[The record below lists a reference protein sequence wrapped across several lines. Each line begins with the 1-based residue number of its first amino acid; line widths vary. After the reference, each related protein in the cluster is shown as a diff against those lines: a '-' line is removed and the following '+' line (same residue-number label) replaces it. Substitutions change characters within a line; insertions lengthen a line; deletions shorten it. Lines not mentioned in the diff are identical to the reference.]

1 MAADDP
7 TATAGRPGAMAAPR
21 STAAAAV
28 RGMRPTQ
35 WLKNGVVFAALVFG
49 HELTEPAS
57 VARVAWAAAV
67 FCLLGSAMYLL
78 NDVHDADR
86 DRLHPVKRLRPVASG
101 ALSHGT
107 ATGAAVAL
115 LAAGL
120 IAALALGPAFAA
132 VALAYVGL
140 TLAYTHG
147 LKRLVIVDVMAIA
160 AGFVLRAVAGAV
172 AIDVRISPWLLI
184 CTALLALLLGF
195 GKRRHELATLPDAV
209 AHRQNLQAYTLP
221 LLDQLVTIVAAAT
234 LIAYAIYAVDA
245 PLESGRSAML
255 ATTPFVAFAVFR
267 YLYLIHARGEG
278 GSPEALLLHDVPLAA
293 AIALWA
299 AVCVVLL
306 YTGV

>member
-7 TATAGRPGAMAAPR
+7 SVPASRSGAGPAPR
-21 STAAAAV
+21 ATVAAVV

-78 NDVHDADR
+78 NDVQDADR
-86 DRLHPVKRLRPVASG
+86 DRLHPAKRLRPVASG
-101 ALSHGT
+101 ALPPGV
-107 ATGAAVAL
+107 ATGVAVIL

-120 IAALALGPAFAA
+120 LGALRLGPAFVA
-132 VALAYVGL
+132 VGLAYVGL

-172 AIDVRISPWLLI
+172 AIDVRISSWLLI

-209 AHRQNLQAYTLP
+209 GHRQNLQAYTLP
-221 LLDQLVTIVAAAT
+221 LLDQRVTIVAAAT

-245 PLESGRSAML
+245 PPESGRHAML

-278 GSPEALLLHDVPLAA
+278 GSPEALLLRDRPLAA

-299 AVCVVLL
+299 AVCVLLL
-306 YTGV
+306 YTGI

>member
-7 TATAGRPGAMAAPR
+7 SVPASRSGADSAPR
-21 STAAAAV
+21 ATAAAV
-28 RGMRPTQ
+28 IRGMRPTQ

-49 HELTEPAS
+49 HELSEPAS
-57 VARVAWAAAV
+57 VARVAWAVAV

-78 NDVHDADR
+78 NDVQDADR

-101 ALSHGT
+101 ALSPGV
-107 ATGAAVAL
+107 ATGAAAALLSAGL
-115 LAAGL
+115 LAAL
-120 IAALALGPAFAA
+120 VLGPAFAA

-209 AHRQNLQAYTLP
+209 GHRQNLQAYTLP

-278 GSPEALLLHDVPLAA
+278 GSPEALLLHDGPLAA